1 MNILAYTFLV
11 IVFLVCFIK
20 LEIYFIHKSK
30 ERFNELKKAYIDY
43 KEAKENIKEY
53 MK

>member
-1 MNILAYTFLV
+1 MNIYAYTFLV

-30 ERFNELKKAYIDY
+30 EQFNELKKVYKDY
-43 KEAKENIKEY
+43 KEAKESIKEY
-53 MK
+53 L

>member
-20 LEIYFIHKSK
+20 LELFFIRKSK
-30 ERFNELKKAYIDY
+30 ERFEDLKKAYKDY
-43 KEAKENIKEY
+43 KEAKDNIKKY
-53 MK
+53 L